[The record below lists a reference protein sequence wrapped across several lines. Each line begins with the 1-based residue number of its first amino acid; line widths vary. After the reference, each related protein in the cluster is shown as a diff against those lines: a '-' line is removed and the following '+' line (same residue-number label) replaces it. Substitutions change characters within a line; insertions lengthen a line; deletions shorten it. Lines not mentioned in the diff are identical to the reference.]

1 MAHIKGK
8 SGAKPEKGLK
18 KKTQMI
24 SFFQIDIIFV
34 TTNTFGCLIKVWI
47 W

>member
-18 KKTQMI
+18 KMIQMI

-34 TTNTFGCLIKVWI
+34 NTNTFGCLRTIWI
-47 W
+47 R